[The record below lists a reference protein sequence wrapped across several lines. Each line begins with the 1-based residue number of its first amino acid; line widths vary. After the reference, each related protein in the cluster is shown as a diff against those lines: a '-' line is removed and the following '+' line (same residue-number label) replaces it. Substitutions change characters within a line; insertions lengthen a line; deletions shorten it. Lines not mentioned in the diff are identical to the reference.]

1 MYNKSIIHLKWKLS
15 GRIDIFTTLSGLF
28 KTYNADLIGISIHSL
43 YRVDLYKGWEND
55 TVIIRKI
62 DVTKWFD
69 AYFKLLQKK

>member
-1 MYNKSIIHLKWKLS
+1 
-15 GRIDIFTTLSGLF
+15 
-28 KTYNADLIGISIHSL
+28 L

-69 AYFKLLQKK
+69 AYFKLLQKKITDKNLLFFFQDIWI

>member
-1 MYNKSIIHLKWKLS
+1 MWKLS

-62 DVTKWFD
+62 DVTK
-69 AYFKLLQKK
+69 